1 MGFYEISILRDLT
14 LLLSSLNP
22 LGLFN
27 FHIIK
32 FIALNYVIKKSCLS
46 NICMREGYA
55 TGNKGKELFLDFDK
69 AHLRKG

>member
-22 LGLFN
+22 LGFFK

-32 FIALNYVIKKSCLS
+32 FLALNYVIKKIVLV
-46 NICMREGYA
+46 NYLYA
-55 TGNKGKELFLDFDK
+55 GGVRHGE
-69 AHLRKG
+69 